1 MWLSANL
8 LGDEKAIRRCGER
21 GIEFNPRAAQSTST
35 NAAGGALVP
44 QQFADTVIR
53 LVEDYGVV
61 RQAAQVFPMTSD
73 SAVVPVRESGLTA
86 SYTAEGAA
94 IDESDAS
101 WSNVT
106 LSPKK
111 LATLVKFSTELS
123 EDALGVVSDM
133 LALECGTAFA
143 LTEDTSCLIGDGTSP
158 YGGMTGILTK
168 CLDGTHDMSI
178 VEATSTHDTLGEVTV
193 GDIVKLMAAVPTYA
207 KSNAAFYASPT
218 ALSLVFD
225 AIKASAGGT
234 DLNQL
239 QNAVMPRFLGYPI
252 FVSPLMPDDA
262 SANYNNAVMIAFG
275 DMRAAALLG
284 VRRDLRIMLSEHAF
298 FANDQIGLRATMR
311 HDFVAHSLGDS
322 SSTKSPFCVLIGTT

>member
-1 MWLSANL
+1 MNVTNSNREKRAGLIAQADNLLNQAESAGRGLTQDEVIRFDAWMDEAETLNRKIRVESEKSDLSAILPRKVDEPLGSYNHHLQSQIFAPPPSGTLRAFENSARGRETAHNFGLWLSANL

-86 SYTAEGAA
+86 SYTSENAA

-111 LATLVKFSTELS
+111 LATRVKFSTELS

-158 YGGMTGILTK
+158 
-168 CLDGTHDMSI
+168 
-178 VEATSTHDTLGEVTV
+178 TV
-193 GDIVKLMAAVPTYA
+193 A
-207 KSNAAFYASPT
+207 
-218 ALSLVFD
+218 
-225 AIKASAGGT
+225 
-234 DLNQL
+234 
-239 QNAVMPRFLGYPI
+239 
-252 FVSPLMPDDA
+252 
-262 SANYNNAVMIAFG
+262 
-275 DMRAAALLG
+275 
-284 VRRDLRIMLSEHAF
+284 
-298 FANDQIGLRATMR
+298 
-311 HDFVAHSLGDS
+311 
-322 SSTKSPFCVLIGTT
+322 

>member
-1 MWLSANL
+1 MKRLS
-8 LGDEKAIRRCGER
+8 RRCGER

-73 SAVVPVRESGLTA
+73 SAVVPVRETGLTA
-86 SYTAEGAA
+86 TYTAEGAA
-94 IDESDAS
+94 IDASDAS

-111 LATLVKFSTELS
+111 LGTLVKFSTELS

-193 GDIVKLMAAVPTYA
+193 GGHREADGCGA
-207 KSNAAFYASPT
+207 
-218 ALSLVFD
+218 
-225 AIKASAGGT
+225 
-234 DLNQL
+234 
-239 QNAVMPRFLGYPI
+239 
-252 FVSPLMPDDA
+252 
-262 SANYNNAVMIAFG
+262 
-275 DMRAAALLG
+275 
-284 VRRDLRIMLSEHAF
+284 DLREKQCRVLRQPHGAESGFRCDQSKRRRNGSQPAAECRDAAIPGLSDFRLA
-298 FANDQIGLRATMR
+298 ANARRCIG
-311 HDFVAHSLGDS
+311 
-322 SSTKSPFCVLIGTT
+322 